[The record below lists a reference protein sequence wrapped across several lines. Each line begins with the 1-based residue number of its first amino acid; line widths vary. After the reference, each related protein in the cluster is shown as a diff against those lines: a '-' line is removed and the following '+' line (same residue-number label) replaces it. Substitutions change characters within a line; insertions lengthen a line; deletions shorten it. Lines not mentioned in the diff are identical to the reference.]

1 MALDRPFDDGR
12 VQTTNVAVNAFT
24 VSANL
29 IGDLI
34 FMFTGKRTF
43 CFRHFR
49 LDEAAETGVSDHR
62 RRRKTAELHT
72 SGAKRAKT
80 WQGRVKWSE
89 LAIGLVVASSGEAE
103 TGQED

>member
-1 MALDRPFDDGR
+1 M
-12 VQTTNVAVNAFT
+12 
-24 VSANL
+24 
-29 IGDLI
+29 
-34 FMFTGKRTF
+34 FMFTGKRTLPF
-43 CFRHFR
+43 QHFR
-49 LDEAAETGVSDHR
+49 LDEEAETGVLEKR
-62 RRRKTAELHT
+62 GRRKTAELHT